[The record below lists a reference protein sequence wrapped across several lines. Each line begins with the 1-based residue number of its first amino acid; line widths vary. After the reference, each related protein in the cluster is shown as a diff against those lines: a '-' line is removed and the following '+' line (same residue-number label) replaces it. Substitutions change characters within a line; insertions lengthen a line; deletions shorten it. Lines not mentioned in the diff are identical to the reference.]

1 MEYWDLSELL
11 KTVEVLRLRN
21 TQLRMQLTVTDLEI
35 RSLQTEC
42 ANWKQIALLAVE
54 KAKALER

>member
-1 MEYWDLSELL
+1 MQRSELL

-21 TQLRMQLTVTDLEI
+21 TQLRMQQQVTDLEI
-35 RSLQTEC
+35 RMLQTEL

-54 KAKALER
+54 KAKALEQRY